1 VLATVHRTTT
11 TLVEL
16 RTASETLLTTPE
28 HPFAAGRR
36 WTHAAE
42 LKVGDTI
49 QTAGGSTRVLGVGL
63 RRVPPTDVYNL
74 TVAKT
79 HAYFAGRGAL
89 LVHNVDCGPSQPLR
103 GERAGD
109 PEKKRTLGELLA
121 EERQA
126 EALAAFE
133 HGA

>member
-1 VLATVHRTTT
+1 
-11 TLVEL
+11 
-16 RTASETLLTTPE
+16 
-28 HPFAAGRR
+28 
-36 WTHAAE
+36 
-42 LKVGDTI
+42 
-49 QTAGGSTRVLGVGL
+49 
-63 RRVPPTDVYNL
+63 
-74 TVAKT
+74 
-79 HAYFAGRGAL
+79 
-89 LVHNVDCGPSQPLR
+89 LR